1 MTHDQLVKVFPDG
14 RTVHIPSDGHPLPG
28 YALALADVERR
39 GGMPSEMSLEAAR
52 EHGAITADATAGKP
66 KRSIFARLFGGGKDT
81 DEVNEDPAPKQTRAP
96 VTVAS
101 VHAPK
106 AKPVSVE
113 HIVPLPTAR
122 PKDVAVA
129 SAAPTVPK
137 QTFATASL
145 GSNLFD
151 NRGYWRGAVQP
162 VANLPAVVAGCRCIR
177 DPGGP
182 EADIRDSIARQQP
195 VRQPRILARSRA
207 ARRKYAAVVR
217 DSYKTASA
225 EPAATGSTAL
235 AYASEAEPPARV
247 SARPMGSHMSSQVAA
262 APKEAIVMSAQGNT
276 TVVAKPLA
284 AAGAGSSRHKD
295 DLWLRAAMLTP
306 SVSSHMTA
314 TRLGPVDMRSLQEM
328 LHKPSMSVAMTFS
341 TDPQHG
347 LVATRFD
354 GPAVVFVATMTF
366 VTQSAAAA
374 FPLHTTASLR

>member
-1 MTHDQLVKVFPDG
+1 VP
-14 RTVHIPSDGHPLPG
+14 
-28 YALALADVERR
+28 
-39 GGMPSEMSLEAAR
+39 
-52 EHGAITADATAGKP
+52 
-66 KRSIFARLFGGGKDT
+66 
-81 DEVNEDPAPKQTRAP
+81 
-96 VTVAS
+96 
-101 VHAPK
+101 APK
-106 AKPVSVE
+106 AKPVTVE
-113 HIVPLPTAR
+113 HIVPLPPAR
-122 PKDVAVA
+122 PHAVAVA
-129 SAAPTVPK
+129 SAAPPVPK

-162 VANLPAVVAGCRCIR
+162 AANLPAVVAG
-177 DPGGP
+177 
-182 EADIRDSIARQQP
+182 
-195 VRQPRILARSRA
+195 
-207 ARRKYAAVVR
+207 

-225 EPAATGSTAL
+225 EPAVTGSTAL

-247 SARPMGSHMSSQVAA
+247 SARPMGSHLSSQVAG
-262 APKEAIVMSAQGNT
+262 APKEATVMPAQGNT

-306 SVSSHMTA
+306 SISSHMTA
-314 TRLGPVDMRSLQEM
+314 TRLGAADMRSLQE
-328 LHKPSMSVAMTFS
+328 LLYKPSMSVAMTFS

-374 FPLHTTASLR
+374 FTSQTTASLR